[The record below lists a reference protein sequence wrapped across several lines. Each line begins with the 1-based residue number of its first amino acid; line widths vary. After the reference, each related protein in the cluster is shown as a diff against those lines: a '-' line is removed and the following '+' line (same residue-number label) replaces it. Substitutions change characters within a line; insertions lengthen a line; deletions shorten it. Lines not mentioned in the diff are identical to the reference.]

1 MTDNVEQNQR
11 SLIHQLYTSM
21 QSMFHRSRYVH
32 HMLVLSPIFRNILS
46 HSIEIPP
53 EGQNHAH
60 GTFAAGL
67 PRIYDVDR
75 VSHTMWDGI
84 STSACSRGVSE
95 PEASVSQDQG
105 GKERE
110 TERETERERE
120 TETERERETERDR
133 DRDRERQRQRETE
146 RKYCR
151 EKRAHTHTHT
161 QIHNTKERLSPIARV
176 QHTERVQI

>member
-1 MTDNVEQNQR
+1 MTDNVGQNQR

-95 PEASVSQDQG
+95 PETSVSQDQG

-110 TERETERERE
+110 TERE
-120 TETERERETERDR
+120 RDR
-133 DRDRERQRQRETE
+133 LSERERQRQRERE
-146 RKYCR
+146 RERERDR
-151 EKRAHTHTHT
+151 EKVLQRETHTHIHTHPHT
-161 QIHNTKERLSPIARV
+161 QKYTTPKKD
-176 QHTERVQI
+176 

>member
-95 PEASVSQDQG
+95 PETSVSQDQG

-110 TERETERERE
+110 TERET
-120 TETERERETERDR
+120 DR
-133 DRDRERQRQRETE
+133 DRDRERESA
-146 RKYCR
+146 
-151 EKRAHTHTHT
+151 RA
-161 QIHNTKERLSPIARV
+161 RA
-176 QHTERVQI
+176 